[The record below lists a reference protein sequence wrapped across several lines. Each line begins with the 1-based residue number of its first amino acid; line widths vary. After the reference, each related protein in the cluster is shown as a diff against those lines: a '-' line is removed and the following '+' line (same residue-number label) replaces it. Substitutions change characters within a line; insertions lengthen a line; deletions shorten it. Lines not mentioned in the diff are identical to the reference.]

1 MLICMPISW
10 TLQCLPVHWLCWEQH
25 MRPSGNAACS
35 LTSLRSAI
43 RMCLSLPCC
52 RGLIG
57 YILTCLPWQM
67 RQPQSY
73 FRNMFA
79 GSRDISEI
87 QLEQGQML
95 VQHPSHRP
103 PFSKHWLLQYFTRST

>member
-1 MLICMPISW
+1 MLPAPLTS
-10 TLQCLPVHWLCWEQH
+10 TSQV
-25 MRPSGNAACS
+25 PSGCVC
-35 LTSLRSAI
+35 LTY
-43 RMCLSLPCC
+43 C

-57 YILTCLPWQM
+57 YILMCLPWQM

-73 FRNMFA
+73 FKNMFA

-95 VQHPSHRP
+95 VQHPSHRA
-103 PFSKHWLLQYFTRST
+103 PFLKHWLLQYFTRST